1 MGQNCQ
7 PSTKK
12 RFGHCI
18 YNMAMGYLALHLS
31 WAALNW
37 KSMFLFQFSIF
48 IFIFVH
54 KNIIIGSLP
63 KWILLGFSFGFMA
76 CILFIGHETKWTPQ
90 WKSKWKLVLAINMLY
105 IFFWTKTEHEKN
117 FAQLE
122 AARFSC
128 LVNPALNAET
138 GLISYPNFTNRA
150 NSKGTQPTIGT
161 ESTLTEVGRFFGPN
175 YKYRT
180 DMTCWLNSTWYPIWI
195 L

>member
-1 MGQNCQ
+1 MDTVPIILGLFEGADFDPCRWTLLEPIEMGQNCQ

-37 KSMFLFQFSIF
+37 KSMFLFQFSSF

-76 CILFIGHETKWTPQ
+76 CILFIGHETK
-90 WKSKWKLVLAINMLY
+90 
-105 IFFWTKTEHEKN
+105 
-117 FAQLE
+117 
-122 AARFSC
+122 
-128 LVNPALNAET
+128 
-138 GLISYPNFTNRA
+138 
-150 NSKGTQPTIGT
+150 
-161 ESTLTEVGRFFGPN
+161 
-175 YKYRT
+175 
-180 DMTCWLNSTWYPIWI
+180 
-195 L
+195 